1 MTKTPELQ
9 HINFTLIYEIS
20 PSLNF
25 LTFDFLFP
33 LVFVFG
39 GIFMYRNT
47 SIAKGFIPIKYI
59 KPMAISWVLVALLV
73 IGGSVL
79 TKMKKYRLNNAYQS
93 GQFNVVQG
101 TIQNFSNI
109 KGKKHGEESFDVNDI
124 HFHYA
129 SNRITGGFNKMSD
142 HNAPLKEGV
151 LVKIS
156 YIGSIIVKLEVQ
168 GEDQVSNI
176 NN

>member
-1 MTKTPELQ
+1 MAKTPELQ
-9 HINFTLIYEIS
+9 HINFTLVYEIS
-20 PSLNF
+20 PTLNF

-33 LVFVFG
+33 LVFALG
-39 GIFMYRNT
+39 GIFMYRNP

-73 IGGSVL
+73 ISGSVL

-101 TIQNFSNI
+101 TVENFSNI
-109 KGKKHGEESFDVNDI
+109 KGKKHGEESFDVNGI

-129 SNRITGGFNKMSD
+129 SNRITGGFNVISD
-142 HNAPLKEGV
+142 DSGPIKEGV
-151 LVKIS
+151 LVRIS
-156 YIGSIIVKLEVQ
+156 HIGRIIVKLEVQ